1 MPAEIERVFLLRGM
15 PVPMPEGVPL
25 RIEQGYL
32 PPSAGDALEGR
43 VRRITHVDGRTE
55 HVHTVKRGSGLVR
68 EEHERPMAADEFARE
83 WPRTEGRRIA
93 KVRTKVRVGDRTWE
107 IDRFDGL
114 PVVLAECELPSVE
127 DRARGHGG
135 ARVPELR
142 AGPAGG
148 APAPPIIPHVAPWHG
163 RWPRRY
169 HFSLP

>member
-15 PVPMPEGVPL
+15 PVPMPEGVSL

-32 PPSAGDALEGR
+32 PPSAGDALE
-43 VRRITHVDGRTE
+43 GRTE

-114 PVVLAECELPSVE
+114 PVVLAECELPSVDAPLE
-127 DRARGHGG
+127 VPAWLAPWIEREVTEEPAFRNFELAR
-135 ARVPELR
+135 R
-142 AGPAGG
+142 AGLLHHP
-148 APAPPIIPHVAPWHG
+148 
-163 RWPRRY
+163 
-169 HFSLP
+169 

>member
-25 RIEQGYL
+25 RIEHGYL

-68 EEHERPMAADEFARE
+68 EEHERPMAADEFDRE

-114 PVVLAECELPSVE
+114 PVVLAECELPSADAPLEIPAWLAPWIEREVTE
-127 DRARGHGG
+127 EPAFRNFELAR
-135 ARVPELR
+135 R
-142 AGPAGG
+142 AGLLHHP
-148 APAPPIIPHVAPWHG
+148 
-163 RWPRRY
+163 
-169 HFSLP
+169 